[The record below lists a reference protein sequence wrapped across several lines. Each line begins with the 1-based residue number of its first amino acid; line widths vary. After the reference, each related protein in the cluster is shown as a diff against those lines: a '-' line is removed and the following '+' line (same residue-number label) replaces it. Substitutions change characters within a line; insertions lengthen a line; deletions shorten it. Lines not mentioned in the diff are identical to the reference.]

1 MIGQKAACIKWLV
14 DAEDGEYEV
23 KKHRNKRSLSANSY
37 YWTLLTKLAGVLRT
51 SNEELHEVMLRRY
64 GAYEVDGDG
73 NIVTITVRS
82 DIDPTR
88 WAHCERGRTSAD
100 GKWTAYRIIK
110 GSSKYNTAEMS
121 RLLDGLISECQ
132 ECGIETMTPVQMQ
145 KLKDYVWG
153 NYGDL

>member
-64 GAYEVDGDG
+64 GAYELDGDG
-73 NIVTITVRS
+73 NIITITVRS

-145 KLKDYVWG
+145 KLKDYVG
-153 NYGDL
+153 EGYK